1 MSAEP
6 NRVASTPEKLPSI
19 AEELLDPLMGN
30 ETLDDLDYRE
40 QLMFRIE
47 KVVLELRSQCRLLNT
62 ITSLRPER
70 AAMALFRWSIGW
82 TQSRLRREMKLEPAA
97 LRHLLVDYSDHLG
110 KWKELGGK
118 IAARS
123 YVRISG
129 LEDELLEQLEDH
141 LESGDYKPDF
151 QDLKNL
157 SIAKAASGREAMLS
171 RGEATSI
178 NEERKVVTQAD
189 YEDTMAAAQKR
200 LSEMKEAIEV

>member
-6 NRVASTPEKLPSI
+6 TRVANIPEKLPSI
-19 AEELLDPLMGN
+19 ADGLLEPLSGDETISDLAYREELMLK
-30 ETLDDLDYRE
+30 
-40 QLMFRIE
+40 IE
-47 KVVLELRSQCRLLNT
+47 NVVLELRSQCRLLNT
-62 ITSLRPER
+62 LTAVRPER
-70 AAMALFRWSIGW
+70 AAMVLFRWSTGW
-82 TQSRLRREMKLEPAA
+82 TQTRLRREMKLDPAS
-97 LRHLLVDYSDHLG
+97 LRNLLIDYSDHLG

-129 LEDELLEQLEDH
+129 LEDDLLEQLEDH

-157 SIAKAASGREAMLS
+157 SIAKAASGREAMLA

-178 NEERKVVTQAD
+178 VEDRKVVTQAD
-189 YEDTMAAAQKR
+189 YEDTMLAAQER
-200 LSEMKEAIEV
+200 LKGMKEAIEV